1 MTKTITIDDQE
12 LVMTANAATSYRY
25 KMIFKRDLMKAF
37 VDQKDNVSL
46 DLIQELAYIMHMQ
59 ATGKANNASMDD
71 YMTWLEGFG
80 PMAFAAP
87 AGDIANLY
95 ADQKIGTSTAKKKAN

>member
-1 MTKTITIDDQE
+1 MTKTIMIEDQE

-37 VDQKDNVSL
+37 IDQKDNVSL
-46 DLIQELAYIMHMQ
+46 DLIQELAYVMHKQ
-59 ATGKANNASMDD
+59 ATGEANTASLEN
-71 YMTWLEGFG
+71 YLAWLEGFG

-95 ADQKIGTSTAKKKAN
+95 ADQKVGTSKAKKKAD